1 MFRNIPSWSSL
12 SKGDFVGVNFKKKS
26 ASAKDLYTYQAVVEK
41 VIDGDTIKVRMN
53 LGYDDSYRE
62 VLRLRDIDA
71 PELDT
76 KEGQD
81 AKAFVQSHI
90 KEAQM
95 IIVRSSRSDKYDRY
109 LADIFIPSSGESRAV
124 NGDLYLNNLL
134 LEKGYAKRWME

>member
-1 MFRNIPSWSSL
+1 
-12 SKGDFVGVNFKKKS
+12 
-26 ASAKDLYTYQAVVEK
+26 
-41 VIDGDTIKVRMN
+41 MN

-90 KEAQM
+90 KEAQ
-95 IIVRSSRSDKYDRY
+95 
-109 LADIFIPSSGESRAV
+109 
-124 NGDLYLNNLL
+124 
-134 LEKGYAKRWME
+134 